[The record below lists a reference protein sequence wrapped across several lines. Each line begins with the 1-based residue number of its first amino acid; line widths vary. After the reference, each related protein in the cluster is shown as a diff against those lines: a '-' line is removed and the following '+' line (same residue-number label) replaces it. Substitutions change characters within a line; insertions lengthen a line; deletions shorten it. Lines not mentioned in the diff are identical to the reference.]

1 VTRTQRILAG
11 VLAFQIVLVA
21 VTFWPRGAASEAAG
35 PLLGEISADSVSSL
49 TITDDQG
56 EQVTLARQGDG
67 WVLASG
73 GDYPAQGEDVDAA
86 VDQLLAI
93 TRSPL
98 VTRTAASHDRLQV
111 AADNFVREITLTLGN
126 GETQTLYLGV
136 SGGPLATHVR
146 LAGEDEVF
154 LTNEVTSYDLQASAI
169 NWVDP
174 IYLSLERDNIDS
186 MIVENAQGRL
196 VFQKDGVGDWMMEGL
211 APDETFNFSP
221 LSTLLSRVSALR
233 LVAPV
238 GTEVLPEYGLTE
250 PQATVDL
257 TVATDDSA
265 SQEITVRIGAQAD
278 DGNYYVQSSESDYV
292 VKIADFTVED
302 FVTHTRED
310 FLQLPATP
318 TASP

>member
-1 VTRTQRILAG
+1 MTKLQRVLAG
-11 VLAFQIVLVA
+11 ALAAQIVLA
-21 VTFWPRGAASEAAG
+21 AAIFWPRGAASEPAG
-35 PLLGEISADSVSSL
+35 PLLAEISADAISSL

-56 EQVTLARQGDG
+56 EQVALARQGDG

-73 GDYPAQGEDVDAA
+73 GDYPAQGDDVDAA

-93 TRSPL
+93 QRSPL

-111 AADNFVREITLTLGN
+111 AGDNFVREITLTLAN
-126 GETQTLYLGV
+126 GETKTLYLGV

-154 LTNEVTSYDLQASAI
+154 LTNEVTSYDVQASAI

-186 MIVENAQGRL
+186 MVMDNSQGQL
-196 VFQKDGVGDWMMEGL
+196 LFQKDAAGEWTMEGL

-221 LSTLLSRVSALR
+221 LSTLLSRIAALR
-233 LVAPV
+233 LVTPV
-238 GTEVLPEYGLTE
+238 GTDVLPEYGLSE

-257 TVATDDSA
+257 TVATDDNA
-265 SQEITVRIGAQAD
+265 SQAITVWIGAQGE
-278 DGNYYVQSSESDYV
+278 DGNYYVQCSESDYV
-292 VKIADFTVED
+292 VKMADFTVED
-302 FVTHTRED
+302 FITHSRED
-310 FLQLPATP
+310 FLQLPETP
-318 TASP
+318 TPSP